1 MNSGNGEEVQ
11 EATYKMT
18 EVQMQTSVKLEKEA
32 PFANTVIM
40 QHFQNNFFMDHLSG
54 FSCNIFI
61 GFWLLSLTLSREK
74 TLKSNF
80 LNMISKPYYR
90 KQLTIKPILAGKWK
104 TH

>member
-54 FSCNIFI
+54 FSCNIYRV
-61 GFWLLSLTLSREK
+61 LAVKSYTQQRENSQKQFSEYDFKAILQK
-74 TLKSNF
+74 TIN
-80 LNMISKPYYR
+80 N
-90 KQLTIKPILAGKWK
+90 
-104 TH
+104 